1 MDITPLY
8 ELRTRLRSA
17 AIAGTGLM
25 GEDFRL
31 ARAVEVMTPLEKA
44 SPVLAKI
51 GQLSRQLVDP
61 ATGSEARSG
70 LLLEAL
76 SLVDAVLCT
85 QASVGTKAEIEP
97 LPPALCQG
105 EVVVNAPYSVV
116 KRLQDA
122 LTTSGGGNFGFIM
135 DTRQNSPEL
144 LRDYRVK
151 GSMVKALGAG
161 YSELAEQVTEWL
173 KQDGY
178 DMIPLLMD
186 GFDPK
191 GKKEMVRRI
200 WVLEALSAKSTAAAS
215 TARPD
220 GAAGTV
226 VSAADPAAST
236 ADPVVSTADPAVS
249 TADPA
254 VSTADP
260 AAATADPAA
269 ATAEPAASTAD
280 PVVSAAD
287 PAASVCLQVNGFLM
301 EQLAEA
307 EKDVR
312 LAIIYAL
319 HNCPENA
326 GLLME
331 LARTERGKAKKAAHY
346 ALASIRCSAAN
357 LDTVTQFWK
366 DYLAKKPNEALEYL
380 ALSNSAMAAD
390 LILQWQKET
399 GGQLKQ
405 ELLEQ
410 ALYINEDKRICEE
423 ALRRYETAENE
434 PEKVA
439 SLAAA
444 CRAKIL
450 LDQDCSDWMQKQ
462 ISKKTL
468 LASRLDGDRIEAFLE
483 GIGHLVWDRSL
494 NAYALVSWVE
504 GAFDCLPRTVRRP
517 VALKVD
523 ENFMNLLNACGNKR
537 VRGILWNLDKNRA
550 W

>member
-31 ARAVEVMTPLEKA
+31 ARAVEAMTPLEKA

-122 LTTSGGGNFGFIM
+122 LTTSGGGNYGYIM
-135 DTRQNSPEL
+135 DTHRNSPEL
-144 LRDYRVK
+144 FRDYRVK
-151 GSMVKALGAG
+151 GTMVKALGAG

-236 ADPVVSTADPAVS
+236 AE
-249 TADPA
+249 
-254 VSTADP
+254 P
-260 AAATADPAA
+260 AAS
-269 ATAEPAASTAD
+269 TAEPAASTAD
-280 PVVSAAD
+280 PEVSTAD

-301 EQLAEA
+301 EQLSEA

-346 ALASIRCSAAN
+346 ALAAMRCSAAN
-357 LDTVTQFWK
+357 LDTVTQLWK
-366 DYLAKKPNEALEYL
+366 DYLAKKPDEALEYL

-390 LILQWQKET
+390 LVLQWQKET

-423 ALRRYETAENE
+423 ALRRYETAESE

-450 LDQDCSDWMQKQ
+450 LEQDCSDWMQKQ